1 MIYTE
6 IDEKWDNWGIVFWLA
21 LDKNEKLGR
30 NEWISLLYQLQK
42 GCKKRD
48 ILHSRYRL
56 WCTAI
61 FSVL

>member
-42 GCKKRD
+42 GCKKR
-48 ILHSRYRL
+48 
-56 WCTAI
+56 
-61 FSVL
+61 